1 MKQLISAILFC
12 AFPLLTYAQSS
23 PVTAAVRDTLQGRQK
38 MLVEAAQEMPPD
50 KYGFK
55 PTPAQM
61 SFGHLVGHVLQSNGL
76 LCSKLSGSTAPQQ
89 QVSDADPKEKLVD
102 ALKASFDFCST
113 ALNQLSDARL
123 GDEVT
128 LFGGRKGTKADAVI
142 ALTSGWADHYSAAAM
157 YLRLNG
163 LVPPTAKPKE

>member
-23 PVTAAVRDTLQGRQK
+23 PVTAAVRDALQRRQK
-38 MLVEAAQEMPPD
+38 DLVEAAQEMPPD

-61 SFGHLVGHVLQSNGL
+61 SFGHLVGHVMQSNGL

-113 ALNQLSDARL
+113 ALSQLSDA
-123 GDEVT
+123 
-128 LFGGRKGTKADAVI
+128 KG
-142 ALTSGWADHYSAAAM
+142 
-157 YLRLNG
+157 LRINKVYISTHEAKLNSSS
-163 LVPPTAKPKE
+163 LHEKLLAPS

>member
-1 MKQLISAILFC
+1 MKRLMSAIMLC
-12 AFPLLTYAQSS
+12 AFPLLTYAQSN

-61 SFGHLVGHVLQSNGL
+61 SFGHLIGHVLQSNAL
-76 LCSKLSGSTAPQQ
+76 LCSKLSGSAAPQQ

-102 ALKASFDFCST
+102 AEGGAT
-113 ALNQLSDARL
+113 RALWLLPDVMINPINQPV
-123 GDEVT
+123 G
-128 LFGGRKGTKADAVI
+128 
-142 ALTSGWADHYSAAAM
+142 
-157 YLRLNG
+157 
-163 LVPPTAKPKE
+163 